1 MMKLLK
7 AHMKWIMVIIV
18 IAFLLS
24 TFLMYEGRSPRRGPG
39 ELNADGTMSD
49 YEVAQINGRPL
60 MRSELERMRV
70 TYLENAGIRNTESID
85 MALVYRDVLSQVILN
100 SQMSKE
106 VEERGIRISD
116 SEADAAMKAQA
127 DRYYVT
133 REAFYRTLQQRGIKV
148 DDYKR
153 DLARQMAQ
161 EVLLREAIGE
171 IDISED
177 QAVQFYDNIK
187 NTFLKQPERYSVNFA
202 DFRNFDAAEN
212 FRTVIENGESWDVAA
227 KAVNSSDVINITTD
241 PVMLSAVSLNSG
253 SMNFLASYDIG
264 EVSRVI
270 EMSSNDFTVAMK
282 IEHLDESILPYDEVS
297 ADIKQLMTQQEAE
310 QRVRDFQAGLISK
323 AQVVINDNAL
333 FQSTNTQPA
342 SSDQQGV
349 ISDLLLD
356 EPEVDGE
363 YEPED
368 EAESRTEEPANNEG
382 ESRTEEP
389 AQNDEADSKTE
400 ELAENAEAVVSEA
413 VEKIEEPA
421 QEIKEAV
428 EEGAKAV
435 ENEVT
440 ETINEAENAV
450 NPIVENNSTPENETP
465 AGENNKAE

>member
-1 MMKLLK
+1 
-7 AHMKWIMVIIV
+7 
-18 IAFLLS
+18 
-24 TFLMYEGRSPRRGPG
+24 
-39 ELNADGTMSD
+39 
-49 YEVAQINGRPL
+49 
-60 MRSELERMRV
+60 
-70 TYLENAGIRNTESID
+70 
-85 MALVYRDVLSQVILN
+85 
-100 SQMSKE
+100 
-106 VEERGIRISD
+106 
-116 SEADAAMKAQA
+116 
-127 DRYYVT
+127 
-133 REAFYRTLQQRGIKV
+133 
-148 DDYKR
+148 
-153 DLARQMAQ
+153 
-161 EVLLREAIGE
+161 
-171 IDISED
+171 
-177 QAVQFYDNIK
+177 
-187 NTFLKQPERYSVNFA
+187 
-202 DFRNFDAAEN
+202 
-212 FRTVIENGESWDVAA
+212 
-227 KAVNSSDVINITTD
+227 
-241 PVMLSAVSLNSG
+241 
-253 SMNFLASYDIG
+253 MNFLASYDIG

-368 EAESRTEEPANNEG
+368 EA
-382 ESRTEEP
+382 
-389 AQNDEADSKTE
+389 DSKTE

-413 VEKIEEPA
+413 VEKIEETT